1 MSHGERH
8 IDRLCRQIVTDLS
21 VCDSGAMVEMEM
33 VIGDTVSQI
42 MAPIDCYKQGI
53 FVSTAARCQNIEDG
67 SQVNQAFQ
75 WY

>member
-1 MSHGERH
+1 MANVTL
-8 IDRLCRQIVTDLS
+8 IDYVARLRQIFRS
-21 VCDSGAMVEMEM
+21 VIAGAMVEMEMEM

-42 MAPIDCYKQGI
+42 MAPIDRYKQSV
-53 FVSTAARCQNIEDG
+53 FVSTATRCQNIEDG